1 MLKVFIT
8 LEKKLSNH
16 VIIMLK
22 LDLKLY
28 TRQNTK
34 QGRALKIL
42 TPTNSS
48 CKSKSRY
55 WFRKFIAW
63 NQTNY

>member
-28 TRQNTK
+28 ARQNTK

-42 TPTNSS
+42 TP
-48 CKSKSRY
+48 
-55 WFRKFIAW
+55 
-63 NQTNY
+63 

>member
-1 MLKVFIT
+1 MLKVFMT

-42 TPTNSS
+42 TP
-48 CKSKSRY
+48 
-55 WFRKFIAW
+55 
-63 NQTNY
+63 